1 LEGRREV
8 WIMQGEVEAGR
19 GRRLCPEGEARVVQ
33 GKSSKNSRKQHGGG
47 GGRAGQ
53 SLQQGRKLVVGMKL
67 TPSSRELLAWVI
79 AKLAQSGDH
88 ILAVHVSA
96 FSARHAGIYCV
107 RVFFG
112 VSFCFPF
119 FQGKNKM
126 KRNWGGGK
134 KVASS
139 STRAGNLGIEEF
151 GVERGRC

>member
-1 LEGRREV
+1 
-8 WIMQGEVEAGR
+8 MQGEVEAGR
-19 GRRLCPEGEARVVQ
+19 GRRLCPEGEAHVVQ

-47 GGRAGQ
+47 GGGGGRGRAGQ

-119 FQGKNKM
+119 F
-126 KRNWGGGK
+126 WG
-134 KVASS
+134 
-139 STRAGNLGIEEF
+139 RI
-151 GVERGRC
+151 R

>member
-1 LEGRREV
+1 
-8 WIMQGEVEAGR
+8 MQGEVEAGR

-33 GKSSKNSRKQHGGG
+33 GKSSKNSRKQHGGGGG

-119 FQGKNKM
+119 FQGKNNM

>member
-1 LEGRREV
+1 
-8 WIMQGEVEAGR
+8 MQGEVEAGR
-19 GRRLCPEGEARVVQ
+19 GRRLCPEGEAHVVQ
-33 GKSSKNSRKQHGGG
+33 GKSSKNSRKQHGGGGGG

-96 FSARHAGIYCV
+96 LSARHAGIYCV
-107 RVFFG
+107 RVFLG

-119 FQGKNKM
+119 FLGKNKM
-126 KRNWGGGK
+126 KRIRG
-134 KVASS
+134 
-139 STRAGNLGIEEF
+139 EEK
-151 GVERGRC
+151 RW

>member
-1 LEGRREV
+1 
-8 WIMQGEVEAGR
+8 
-19 GRRLCPEGEARVVQ
+19 
-33 GKSSKNSRKQHGGG
+33 
-47 GGRAGQ
+47 
-53 SLQQGRKLVVGMKL
+53 VVGMKL

-112 VSFCFPF
+112 VFFCFPF
-119 FQGKNKM
+119 FLGKNKM

-134 KVASS
+134 
-139 STRAGNLGIEEF
+139 R
-151 GVERGRC
+151 R

>member
-1 LEGRREV
+1 
-8 WIMQGEVEAGR
+8 MQGEVEAGR
-19 GRRLCPEGEARVVQ
+19 GRRLCPEGEAHVVQ

-88 ILAVHVSA
+88 ILAVHV
-96 FSARHAGIYCV
+96 

-112 VSFCFPF
+112 VFFCFPF
-119 FQGKNKM
+119 FLGKNKM

-134 KVASS
+134 
-139 STRAGNLGIEEF
+139 RW
-151 GVERGRC
+151 